1 MCPAGTVL
9 SSWDLT
15 VLSVSVLDWS
25 DSELLTFAFTLLPE
39 DTLRLKEEKKTS
51 ISKFVE
57 KNLVVRR
64 KRIHNAVGLKDKKVF
79 FLKEAS

>member
-39 DTLRLKEEKKTS
+39 DTLRLKEKKT
-51 ISKFVE
+51 IVE

-64 KRIHNAVGLKDKKVF
+64 KIIHNAVGLKDKKVF
-79 FLKEAS
+79 F

>member
-25 DSELLTFAFTLLPE
+25 DSELLTFAFPLLPG
-39 DTLRLKEEKKTS
+39 DTLRLKEEKKPS
-51 ISKFVE
+51 N
-57 KNLVVRR
+57 KNQPFQIN
-64 KRIHNAVGLKDKKVF
+64 KKKKV
-79 FLKEAS
+79 S